1 MMKFTERLK
10 NAWNILTRP
19 TADLNSDELLEWL
32 GITPNASKKAMAEAT
47 YYTCIKM
54 MSETMGKIPL
64 KYYQET
70 EKGKIR
76 AEPDDMTYLLTV
88 RPNEIMTPTT
98 LWSTVEFNCQHYG
111 NGYVW
116 MRGAF
121 IPKK

>member
-19 TADLNSDELLEWL
+19 TTELNSDELLEWL
-32 GITPNASKKAMAEAT
+32 GITPNMSKKAMAEAT

-76 AEPDDMTYLLTV
+76 AEPDLSL
-88 RPNEIMTPTT
+88 I
-98 LWSTVEFNCQHYG
+98 H
-111 NGYVW
+111 
-116 MRGAF
+116 
-121 IPKK
+121 I